1 MKIGLAE
8 AWEALSSH
16 DDILLL
22 THRLPDGDAVGS
34 LFALYEVLCAMGK
47 RVRFVLDTPPKDV
60 SFLVRPYE
68 GEAFE
73 PRYVVTVDVADRK
86 LVYEPQ
92 GLAYGDR
99 VDLSIDHHASNNLF
113 ATQTLVRPEKAA
125 AAELLSE
132 LFTFGGVQ
140 ITPRIAD
147 CLYTGIATD
156 TGCFRYPNTTA
167 NTLRTAAALVDAGA
181 DNGRINT
188 DIFETKSL
196 AYAEFEAMVM
206 RSVQMFLDNRCAVA
220 TIPLSMFA
228 ATGVTEA
235 DAKAVNALPRQ
246 IEGVLAGVTV
256 KERPEGGWR
265 ISVRTRA
272 PISASEICKHFGG
285 GGHALAAGCELDGEA
300 ETVIEK
306 IVKAVEA
313 ELAAVDGRQSTV
325 DG

>member
-1 MKIGLAE
+1 MNIGLPE
-8 AWEALSSH
+8 AWKTLCAH

-34 LFALYEVLCAMGK
+34 LFALYEALSAMGK
-47 RVRFVLDTPPKDV
+47 RVRYLLDTPPQDV
-60 SFLVRPYE
+60 NFLVREYT
-68 GEAFE
+68 GDVFE
-73 PRYVVTVDVADRK
+73 PLFVVTVDVADRK
-86 LVYEPQ
+86 LVYETP
-92 GLAYGDR
+92 GTAYGDR

-113 ATQTLVRPEKAA
+113 ARQTLVLPEDAA
-125 AAELLSE
+125 AAEVLFE
-132 LFTFGGVQ
+132 LFTFGGVR

-167 NTLRTAAALVDAGA
+167 ATLRAAAALVDAGA

-196 AYAEFEAMVM
+196 AYVEFEASVM

-220 TIPLSMFA
+220 TIPLSLFA
-228 ATGVTEA
+228 STGVTEA

-272 PISASEICKHFGG
+272 PLSASEICKRFGG
-285 GGHALAAGCELDGEA
+285 GGHALAAGCELDGDLQ
-300 ETVIEK
+300 TVVPQ
-306 IVKAVEA
+306 IVKAVEQ
-313 ELAAVDGRQSTV
+313 ELTSKNI
-325 DG
+325 

>member
-1 MKIGLAE
+1 MNIGLPE
-8 AWEALSSH
+8 AWKTLCAH

-34 LFALYEVLCAMGK
+34 LFALYEALSAMGK
-47 RVRFVLDTPPKDV
+47 RVRYLLDTPPRDV
-60 SFLVRPYE
+60 NFLVREYT
-68 GEAFE
+68 GDVFE
-73 PRYVVTVDVADRK
+73 PLFVVTVDVADRK
-86 LVYEPQ
+86 LVYETP
-92 GLAYGDR
+92 GTAYGDR

-113 ATQTLVRPEKAA
+113 ARQTLVLPEDAA
-125 AAELLSE
+125 AAEVLFE
-132 LFTFGGVQ
+132 LFTFGGVR

-147 CLYTGIATD
+147 CRYTGIATD

-167 NTLRTAAALVDAGA
+167 ATLRAAAALVDAGA

-196 AYAEFEAMVM
+196 AYVEFEASVM

-220 TIPLSMFA
+220 TIPLSLFA
-228 ATGVTEA
+228 STGVTEA

-272 PISASEICKHFGG
+272 PLSASEICKRFGG
-285 GGHALAAGCELDGEA
+285 GGHALAAGCELDGDLQ
-300 ETVIEK
+300 TVVPQ
-306 IVKAVEA
+306 IVKAVEQ
-313 ELAAVDGRQSTV
+313 ELTSKNI
-325 DG
+325 